1 MDVKAV
7 GLVFHILSLS
17 KVEPVI
23 ASLLKICIKTLATY
37 HLRRLV
43 KYFTELYIF
52 LVFIHHLFQNGERA
66 VNINEIFEQGSFH

>member
-7 GLVFHILSLS
+7 GLVLHILSMS

-23 ASLLKICIKTLATY
+23 ASLLKIYIKTLATY
-37 HLRRLV
+37 HLTRLV

-52 LVFIHHLFQNGERA
+52 LVFIHHLFQNEERA
-66 VNINEIFEQGSFH
+66 ININGILEQGSFH